1 MLRLLTQ
8 DDEGDTALHNS
19 VLARKNESVSLLMEY
34 GADPKLVNFRLFTPI
49 HEAARIGFYP

>member
-1 MLRLLTQ
+1 MLRLFAQ